1 MSKSMLAKKISMPIL
16 GLLSGLLMS
25 STSHA
30 DIVIS
35 GTRVIYPSEQKNVTI
50 KLENRGD
57 KPLLVQS
64 WLDDGRENVNPQ
76 ELNIPFLV
84 TPPVSRIE
92 PSKGQTIK
100 VTYLGD
106 ALPQNKESMFWFN
119 VLEIPPKADNAA
131 DQNLLQLAFRTRI
144 KLFYRPEG
152 LKGSPADA
160 AKMLTWK
167 AKADGKN
174 VYVEVNNP
182 SLFHVSFSSASLL
195 NGKSKYA
202 IETAMIK
209 PGDNQLFKVQGLSS
223 MPAGAKIEYD
233 VINDFGGSIKNEIQ
247 L

>member
-1 MSKSMLAKKISMPIL
+1 MSKSMLTKKTFMPIL

-25 STSHA
+25 SMSHA

-35 GTRVIYPSEQKNVTI
+35 GTRVIYPSEQQNVTI
-50 KLENRGD
+50 KLENRGE

-100 VTYLGD
+100 VTYLGN
-106 ALPQNKESMFWFN
+106 ALPQNKESIFWFN
-119 VLEIPPKADNAA
+119 VLEIPPKANNAA

-152 LKGSPADA
+152 LKGNPADA
-160 AKMLTWK
+160 AKTLTWK

-202 IETAMIK
+202 IETAMLK
-209 PGDNQLFKVQGLSS
+209 PGENQSFKVQGLSS
-223 MPAGAKIEYD
+223 MPTGAKIEYD